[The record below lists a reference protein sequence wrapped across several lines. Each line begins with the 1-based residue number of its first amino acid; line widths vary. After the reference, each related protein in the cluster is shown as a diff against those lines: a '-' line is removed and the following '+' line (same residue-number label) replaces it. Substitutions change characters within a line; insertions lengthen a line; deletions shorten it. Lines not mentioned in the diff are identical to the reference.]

1 MPRINKL
8 KFLPRE
14 NSNIQQQLDCQNE
27 SQISSSNFQPT
38 VTPEYPTLYLN
49 DGQTPAQMF
58 QF

>member
-38 VTPEYPTLYLN
+38 VTPKYPILYLN
-49 DGQTPAQMF
+49 DR
-58 QF
+58 